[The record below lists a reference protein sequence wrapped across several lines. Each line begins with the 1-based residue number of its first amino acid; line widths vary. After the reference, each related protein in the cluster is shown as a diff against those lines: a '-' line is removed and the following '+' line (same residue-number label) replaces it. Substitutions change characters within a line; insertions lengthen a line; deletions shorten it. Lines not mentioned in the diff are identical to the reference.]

1 MNTEIL
7 SQLNAMVNKATQ
19 LSETNHDNMQKLIDQ
34 VDERSRQMA
43 YLVDIL
49 CAGTEQANSGTCKI
63 IRMTPRYTQ
72 SNNIRTGNPIRINL
86 TDYQLRKSL

>member
-1 MNTEIL
+1 MNIEIL
-7 SQLNAMVNKATQ
+7 SRLTTMVNKAEQ
-19 LSETNHDNMQKLIDQ
+19 QSVANHDNMQKMIDQ
-34 VDERSRQMA
+34 AVERSRQMA

-49 CAGTEQANSGTCKI
+49 CAGTEQSTTGTCKI
-63 IRMTPRYTQ
+63 IRMIPRYTQ